1 MKSRV
6 FVGMGSS
13 QGNSKNILQGAFFA
27 LQTIDPNARVSEFYK
42 NAAWGGVA
50 KNTFYNAVCE
60 MHAEHSPEDFLHML
74 HTIEKAFGRTRHTK
88 WDDRTLDLD
97 ILFFGDLTIQTETL
111 QIPHAGVWDRES
123 VQVPLR
129 QLVDEKTL
137 NFLRSIPI
145 VISKK

>member
-27 LQTIDPNARVSEFYK
+27 LQTIDSDARMSALYENAP
-42 NAAWGGVA
+42 WGGVA

-60 MHAEHSPEDFLHML
+60 MHVEHSAEEFLHIL
-74 HTIEKAFGRTRHTK
+74 HTIEKAFGRTRHAK

-97 ILFFGDLTIQTETL
+97 ILFFGDLVMHTETL
-111 QIPHAGVWDRES
+111 QIPHSGVWERES

-129 QLVDEKTL
+129 QLVDAQTL
-137 NFLRSIPI
+137 NFLQKIG
-145 VISKK
+145 